1 MNGSTETYDEVEAIE
16 GFDDVESMGEAT
28 PLRPGTRVFA
38 PGGLSTATLLTP
50 RGPAKLNLPAAVPTL
65 AQFRTLERALNANTQ
80 RVNAVQ
86 TELVRVRRELALRAR
101 DPQGQSTI
109 LMLLLFRQLSSSQLS
124 SSSGSGFSSF
134 LPILLLLQPGMFG
147 QFTGGSSSGTQSSS
161 TQDAMSPLLMLAML
175 DLL

>member
-1 MNGSTETYDEVEAIE
+1 M
-16 GFDDVESMGEAT
+16 
-28 PLRPGTRVFA
+28 
-38 PGGLSTATLLTP
+38 
-50 RGPAKLNLPAAVPTL
+50 
-65 AQFRTLERALNANTQ
+65 
-80 RVNAVQ
+80 NAVQ

-124 SSSGSGFSSF
+124 STSGSGFSSF

>member
-1 MNGSTETYDEVEAIE
+1 MNGSTETYDEVEAVE
-16 GFDDVESMGEAT
+16 GFDDAESMGEAT

-86 TELVRVRRELALRAR
+86 SELGRVRRELALRTR
-101 DPQGQSTI
+101 DPQGQSPI
-109 LMLLLFRQLSSSQLS
+109 LLLLLFRQLFSSQLS
-124 SSSGSGFSSF
+124 SASGSGFSSL
-134 LPILLLLQPGMFG
+134 LPILLLLQPGLFG

-161 TQDAMSPLLMLAML
+161 TQDAMSPLLMLAVL

>member
-16 GFDDVESMGEAT
+16 GFDEVESMGEAT
-28 PLRPGTRVFA
+28 PLRPGKRVFV

-65 AQFRTLERALNANTQ
+65 AQFRTLEQALNANTQ

-86 TELVRVRRELALRAR
+86 SELVRVRRELALRAR

-109 LMLLLFRQLSSSQLS
+109 LMLLLFRQLSSSS
-124 SSSGSGFSSF
+124 SASGSGFSSL
-134 LPILLLLQPGMFG
+134 LPILLLLQPGLFG
-147 QFTGGSSSGTQSSS
+147 QSTWGSSSGTQSSG
-161 TQDAMSPLLMLAML
+161 TQDAMSPLLMLVLL